1 MKTLLFFTLPL
12 VLSSFISLNATITDS
27 IKSTE
32 LMEPDSIEIQLN
44 LGANLDSTAK
54 LYYIENQVDDIELI
68 DVVTDNDSFR
78 IDIPDSVYV
87 NRIAAI
93 PTVVELSYNKIVRR
107 YIEMYASK
115 KHNLVEV
122 MVGLSEHYFP
132 VFDDIFDYYDVP
144 NEMKYMSIVES
155 ALNPRAY
162 SRARAVGLWQFMYGT
177 GRMYDLEV
185 NSLVD
190 ERMDLYKSTHAAARY
205 VKKLHDRYN
214 DWILVVAA
222 YNCGPGNVNKAIRRA
237 GGKSNY
243 WDIYY
248 YLPRETRG
256 HIPAFIAATYIM
268 NYYEEHN
275 IEPRELKDLP
285 LTCDTIQVNEKLHL
299 EQVSKVLQLPMKQ
312 LRDLNPQYRYDII
325 PASKSKTY
333 ALRLPTDHALTFID
347 SSKAIFAY
355 KDSIYFK
362 NNTITK
368 PVKSYRTPS
377 APGSN
382 YTKLTYKVKANDNLG
397 FISEW
402 YDVRIS
408 DIRYWNNI
416 RGNMIRSGQKLAIY
430 KKKSVASKYSDI
442 DKLSFAQKQARIG
455 KQVKSSSKPKAPPAE
470 PLKEGEYV
478 VYTVKRGDTFWDIAK
493 LYNVTDTQIMRWNS
507 ITNAKS
513 LREGQKL
520 KIKKVN

>member
-222 YNCGPGNVNKAIRRA
+222 YNCGPGNVNKA
-237 GGKSNY
+237 
-243 WDIYY
+243 
-248 YLPRETRG
+248 
-256 HIPAFIAATYIM
+256 
-268 NYYEEHN
+268 
-275 IEPRELKDLP
+275 
-285 LTCDTIQVNEKLHL
+285 
-299 EQVSKVLQLPMKQ
+299 
-312 LRDLNPQYRYDII
+312 
-325 PASKSKTY
+325 
-333 ALRLPTDHALTFID
+333 
-347 SSKAIFAY
+347 
-355 KDSIYFK
+355 
-362 NNTITK
+362 
-368 PVKSYRTPS
+368 
-377 APGSN
+377 
-382 YTKLTYKVKANDNLG
+382 
-397 FISEW
+397 
-402 YDVRIS
+402 
-408 DIRYWNNI
+408 
-416 RGNMIRSGQKLAIY
+416 
-430 KKKSVASKYSDI
+430 
-442 DKLSFAQKQARIG
+442 
-455 KQVKSSSKPKAPPAE
+455 
-470 PLKEGEYV
+470 
-478 VYTVKRGDTFWDIAK
+478 
-493 LYNVTDTQIMRWNS
+493 
-507 ITNAKS
+507 
-513 LREGQKL
+513 
-520 KIKKVN
+520 

>member
-1 MKTLLFFTLPL
+1 
-12 VLSSFISLNATITDS
+12 
-27 IKSTE
+27 
-32 LMEPDSIEIQLN
+32 
-44 LGANLDSTAK
+44 
-54 LYYIENQVDDIELI
+54 
-68 DVVTDNDSFR
+68 
-78 IDIPDSVYV
+78 
-87 NRIAAI
+87 
-93 PTVVELSYNKIVRR
+93 
-107 YIEMYASK
+107 
-115 KHNLVEV
+115 
-122 MVGLSEHYFP
+122 
-132 VFDDIFDYYDVP
+132 
-144 NEMKYMSIVES
+144 
-155 ALNPRAY
+155 
-162 SRARAVGLWQFMYGT
+162 
-177 GRMYDLEV
+177 
-185 NSLVD
+185 
-190 ERMDLYKSTHAAARY
+190 
-205 VKKLHDRYN
+205 
-214 DWILVVAA
+214 
-222 YNCGPGNVNKAIRRA
+222 GNVNKAIRRA